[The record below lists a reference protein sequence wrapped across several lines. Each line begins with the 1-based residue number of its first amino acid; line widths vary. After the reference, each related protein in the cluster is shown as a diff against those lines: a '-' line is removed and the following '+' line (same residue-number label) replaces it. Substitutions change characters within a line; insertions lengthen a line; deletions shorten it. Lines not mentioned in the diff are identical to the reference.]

1 MTAFHLCREMAFSIS
16 IEFSDR
22 GEAELKPIYK
32 YFNIIKTAL
41 EQSIWAA
48 L

>member
-1 MTAFHLCREMAFSIS
+1 MIAFHLRREMVIRIS

-32 YFNIIKTAL
+32 YFNIIK
-41 EQSIWAA
+41 QP
-48 L
+48 